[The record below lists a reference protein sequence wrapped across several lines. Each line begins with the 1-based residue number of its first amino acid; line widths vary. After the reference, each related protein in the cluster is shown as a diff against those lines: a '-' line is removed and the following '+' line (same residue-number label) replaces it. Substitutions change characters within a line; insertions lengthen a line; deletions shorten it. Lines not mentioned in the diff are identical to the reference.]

1 MYIATT
7 FRSWNIKINNM
18 ALAKTILCHTSKKI
32 FMQEYNKILNYTDLV
47 KIFWLKPLLLFTIQ
61 PTT

>member
-18 ALAKTILCHTSKKI
+18 ALAKTILFSNFPKVND
-32 FMQEYNKILNYTDLV
+32 NKDYRD
-47 KIFWLKPLLLFTIQ
+47 FYH
-61 PTT
+61 